1 MKIRSVSHKGLRLFI
16 EHNDASKI
24 HPQHAERLRNMVSFL
39 QSMGHPSEVRSVASW
54 KARVLTGNRK
64 GTWSFWVDKNWRLTY
79 RIDANE
85 VDILDLSYEDYH

>member
-1 MKIRSVSHKGLRLFI
+1 
-16 EHNDASKI
+16 
-24 HPQHAERLRNMVSFL
+24 
-39 QSMGHPSEVRSVASW
+39 VASW